1 MTANPLKGILLT
13 CLVALIFASMDSLA
27 KFLALAHGVV
37 LVTWVRYFAQTA
49 LLSAWLLPRQGLGL
63 LRVNCPGLQVLR
75 GLSQLGISLFF
86 FSALRFLPLGEAT
99 AVQFLAPLLVTLL
112 AMPIL
117 GERARPIQWLAVAIG
132 FVGVLIIVRPGGGL
146 LTPAML
152 LPLGSATC
160 YALYQLLTRR
170 IGSRDPALTSNLV
183 SGVIGLGGMSLLLPW
198 FWEGWPT
205 LPYLLGMLALG
216 SIGVVGHLLMTR
228 AFHYSSP
235 VLLAPFSYLQI
246 LFAALLGLLI
256 FAHRPDGGALL
267 GMAVIISAGLLSA
280 WVQARG
286 ARR

>member
-1 MTANPLKGILLT
+1 MIANPLKGILLT

-27 KFLALAHGVV
+27 KYLALAHGVV
-37 LVTWVRYFAQTA
+37 LVTWARYLAQSA
-49 LLSAWLLPRQGLGL
+49 LLGAWLLPRQGLGL

-86 FSALRFLPLGEAT
+86 FSALRVLPLGEAT

-112 AMPIL
+112 AVPIL

-132 FVGVLIIVRPGGGL
+132 FAGVLIIVRPGGGL

-170 IGSRDPALTSNLV
+170 IGNRDSALTSNLI
-183 SGVIGLGGMSLLLPW
+183 SGLIGLGGMSLLLPW
-198 FWEGWPT
+198 FWAGWPA
-205 LPYLLGMLALG
+205 LPALLAMLALG
-216 SIGVVGHLLMTR
+216 GIGVFGHLLMTR

-235 VLLAPFSYLQI
+235 VVLAPFSYLQI
-246 LFAALLGLLI
+246 LFAALLGLLV

-267 GMAVIISAGLLSA
+267 GMAVIICAGLLSV
-280 WVQARG
+280 WVQAR
-286 ARR
+286 AVRR